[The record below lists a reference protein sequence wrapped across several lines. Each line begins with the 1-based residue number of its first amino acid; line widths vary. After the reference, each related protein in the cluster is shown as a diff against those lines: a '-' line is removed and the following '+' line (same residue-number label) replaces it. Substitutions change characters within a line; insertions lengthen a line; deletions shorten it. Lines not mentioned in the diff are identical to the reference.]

1 MLEKVILGSLIALTV
16 GVIILFIQVIRLAS
30 HVMVMEDLCEAV
42 NSGALEKMAD
52 RLREQLHDNDRP

>member
-16 GVIILFIQVIRLAS
+16 GVVILVIQVIRLAS
-30 HVMVMEDLCEAV
+30 HVIVMEDLCETV
-42 NSGALEKMAD
+42 NSGVLEKQVE